1 MNMTTTQTEKDA
13 WFADINARGL
23 FKTLNLSGKIASEP
37 YYPKSLNFM
46 PVTSPWFM
54 FNDKVY
60 EVKTRAVHDEAEL
73 EAYLDN
79 HSDVA
84 LYYVSVSTEGT
95 MRMFARFAHIDTDY
109 RSPITIEE
117 FYEKH
122 KDVLHDGDATSGTL
136 EGLKSQMEKVNGLE
150 PILYT
155 SKIIRFIGQPANLQI
170 KKRHSPMASLF
181 MFNGV

>member
-1 MNMTTTQTEKDA
+1 MNMTTTQAEKDA

-23 FKTLNLSGKIASEP
+23 FKTLNLSGQIASKP

-79 HSDVA
+79 HPDVA

-122 KDVLHDGDATSGTL
+122 KDTLHSTNIENGTL
-136 EGLKSQMEKVNGLE
+136 EGLKSQMEKVNGLDT
-150 PILYT
+150 IKYV
-155 SKIIRFIGQPANLQI
+155 SKLIRFIGQPANLQI
-170 KKRHSPMASLF
+170 KTALTDGEF
-181 MFNGV
+181 IYV

>member
-1 MNMTTTQTEKDA
+1 MNMTITKTEKDA

-23 FKTLNLSGKIASEP
+23 FKTLNLSGNIATKP

-60 EVKTRAVHDEAEL
+60 EVKTRAVKDEDEL

-84 LYYVSVSTEGT
+84 LYYVSVSTEGI
-95 MRMFARFAHIDTDY
+95 MRMFARFAHIDTEGL
-109 RSPITIEE
+109 SPIT
-117 FYEKH
+117 
-122 KDVLHDGDATSGTL
+122 DG
-136 EGLKSQMEKVNGLE
+136 KVV
-150 PILYT
+150 Y
-155 SKIIRFIGQPANLQI
+155 
-170 KKRHSPMASLF
+170 
-181 MFNGV
+181 V

>member
-13 WFADINARGL
+13 WFADINALGL
-23 FKTLNLSGKIASEP
+23 FKTLNLSGQIASKP

-60 EVKTRAVHDEAEL
+60 EVKTRAVHNEAEL

-79 HSDVA
+79 HSDIA
-84 LYYVSVSTEGT
+84 LYYVSISTEGT

-122 KDVLHDGDATSGTL
+122 KDTLHSTNLENGTL
-136 EGLKSQMEKVNGLE
+136 EGLKSQMEKVNGLDT
-150 PILYT
+150 IMYM

-170 KKRHSPMASLF
+170 EKLITDGEF
-181 MFNGV
+181 IYV

>member
-1 MNMTTTQTEKDA
+1 MNMTTTEAEKDA

-23 FKTLNLSGKIASEP
+23 FKTLNLSGQIASKP

-79 HSDVA
+79 HPDVA
-84 LYYVSVSTEGT
+84 LYYVSVSTEGA

-109 RSPITIEE
+109 LSPITIEE

-122 KDVLHDGDATSGTL
+122 KDTLHSTNLEYGTL
-136 EGLKSQMEKVNGLE
+136 EGLKSQMEKVNGLDT
-150 PILYT
+150 IKYL
-155 SKIIRFIGQPANLQI
+155 SKLVRFIGQPANLQI
-170 KKRHSPMASLF
+170 KTALTDGEF
-181 MFNGV
+181 IYV

>member
-1 MNMTTTQTEKDA
+1 MNMTTTQAEKDA

-23 FKTLNLSGKIASEP
+23 FKTLNLAGNIASKP

-46 PVTSPWFM
+46 PVASPWFM

-79 HSDVA
+79 HPDVA

-109 RSPITIEE
+109 LSPITIEE

-122 KDVLHDGDATSGTL
+122 KDTLHSTNIENGTL
-136 EGLKSQMEKVNGLE
+136 EGLKSQMEKVNGLDT
-150 PILYT
+150 IKYV
-155 SKIIRFIGQPANLQI
+155 SKLIRFIGQPANLQI
-170 KKRHSPMASLF
+170 KTAVTDGEF
-181 MFNGV
+181 IYV

>member
-13 WFADINARGL
+13 WFADIKTRGV

-37 YYPKSLNFM
+37 YYPTSLNFM
-46 PVTSPWFM
+46 PVTSPVFM

-122 KDVLHDGDATSGTL
+122 KDVLHDGGTL
-136 EGLKSQMEKVNGLE
+136 EGLKSQMEKVNGLDK
-150 PILYT
+150 ITYV

-170 KKRHSPMASLF
+170 KTALTDGEF
-181 MFNGV
+181 VYV

>member
-23 FKTLNLSGKIASEP
+23 FKTLNLSGNIATKP

-46 PVTSPWFM
+46 PVASPWFM

-79 HSDVA
+79 HPDVA
-84 LYYVSVSTEGT
+84 LYYVSVSTEGA

-122 KDVLHDGDATSGTL
+122 KDVLYEGDADSGTL
-136 EGLKSQMEKVNGLE
+136 EGLKSQMEKVNGLDS
-150 PILYT
+150 IFYT
-155 SKIIRFIGQPANLQI
+155 SKIVRFIGQPA
-170 KKRHSPMASLF
+170 SLKIEKALTD
-181 MFNGV
+181 GKLVYV

>member
-23 FKTLNLSGKIASEP
+23 FKTLNPSGRIASKP

-60 EVKTRAVHDEAEL
+60 EVKTRAVHNEAEL

-79 HSDVA
+79 HPDVA

-95 MRMFARFAHIDTDY
+95 MRMFTRFAHIDTDY

-122 KDVLHDGDATSGTL
+122 KDVLHGANVECGTL
-136 EGLKSQMEKVNGLE
+136 EGLKSQMEKVHGLDR
-150 PILYT
+150 ITYV
-155 SKIIRFIGQPANLQI
+155 SKLIRFIGQPANLQI
-170 KKRHSPMASLF
+170 KMVLTDGK
-181 MFNGV
+181 VVYV

>member
-1 MNMTTTQTEKDA
+1 MNMTTTEAEKDA

-23 FKTLNLSGKIASEP
+23 FKTLNLSGNIASEP

-46 PVTSPWFM
+46 PVTSPVFM

-60 EVKTRAVHDEAEL
+60 EVKTRAVHDIPEL

-79 HSDVA
+79 HPDVA

-122 KDVLHDGDATSGTL
+122 KDVLHEGDADSGTL
-136 EGLKSQMEKVNGLE
+136 EGLKSQMEKVNGLDS
-150 PILYT
+150 IFYT
-155 SKIIRFIGQPANLQI
+155 SKIVRFIGQPA
-170 KKRHSPMASLF
+170 SLKIEKALTD
-181 MFNGV
+181 GKLVYV

>member
-1 MNMTTTQTEKDA
+1 MNMTITKTEKDA
-13 WFADINARGL
+13 WFADIKTRDY
-23 FKTLNLSGKIASEP
+23 FKMLNTTGNIATKP

-46 PVTSPWFM
+46 PVTSPVFM

-60 EVKTRAVHDEAEL
+60 EVKTRAVKDEAEL

-122 KDVLHDGDATSGTL
+122 KDVLHEGDADSGTL
-136 EGLKSQMEKVNGLE
+136 EGLKSQMEKVNGIDA
-150 PILYT
+150 ILYT
-155 SKIIRFIGQPANLQI
+155 SKIIRFIGQPA
-170 KKRHSPMASLF
+170 SLKIEKLVTD
-181 MFNGV
+181 GKVVYV